1 MYDILKKNSAF
12 FFPYL
17 LALLAGTSF
26 LILWS
31 RIDVSLFINGH
42 HNTVTDFFFTYWTDV
57 GLGWLVIPVAI
68 VLAFISFRYMLMAI
82 ICFLITFA
90 VNDGI
95 KFALHYPRPS
105 VILDQ
110 LHQSFYHVPGVE
122 VYEWDSFP
130 SGHTAI
136 AFGMF
141 CLLALMATKPGMKFL
156 FFIFAFLV
164 GYSRIYLAE
173 HFITDVMAASVI
185 GVTCAIFTYTLFTNW
200 KAINTFAGID
210 KPLIN
215 LSGK

>member
-105 VILDQ
+105 
-110 LHQSFYHVPGVE
+110 
-122 VYEWDSFP
+122 
-130 SGHTAI
+130 
-136 AFGMF
+136 
-141 CLLALMATKPGMKFL
+141 
-156 FFIFAFLV
+156 
-164 GYSRIYLAE
+164 
-173 HFITDVMAASVI
+173 
-185 GVTCAIFTYTLFTNW
+185 
-200 KAINTFAGID
+200 
-210 KPLIN
+210 
-215 LSGK
+215 